1 MSTLEEQL
9 ETQYLSESLR
19 DALADAGEMSV
30 QEAAA
35 LAQSEALPTDLV
47 PWRDE
52 IVQAAAIVRASVRDA
67 WVSHDPTTRA
77 SPHFHEPDPELRN
90 LPVETGE
97 FCDPDSLQSKLSPA
111 RYLMQIYGTAT
122 KQITPTDEQR
132 RLETRRPDL
141 KDLALTS
148 DHLLTEVT
156 TLSLANQA
164 MEALAKT
171 PSQERVPVY

>member
-52 IVQAAAIVRASVRDA
+52 IVQA
-67 WVSHDPTTRA
+67 
-77 SPHFHEPDPELRN
+77 
-90 LPVETGE
+90 
-97 FCDPDSLQSKLSPA
+97 
-111 RYLMQIYGTAT
+111 
-122 KQITPTDEQR
+122 
-132 RLETRRPDL
+132 
-141 KDLALTS
+141 
-148 DHLLTEVT
+148 
-156 TLSLANQA
+156 
-164 MEALAKT
+164 
-171 PSQERVPVY
+171 

>member
-67 WVSHDPTTRA
+67 WVSHDPTTR
-77 SPHFHEPDPELRN
+77 
-90 LPVETGE
+90 
-97 FCDPDSLQSKLSPA
+97 
-111 RYLMQIYGTAT
+111 
-122 KQITPTDEQR
+122 
-132 RLETRRPDL
+132 
-141 KDLALTS
+141 
-148 DHLLTEVT
+148 
-156 TLSLANQA
+156 
-164 MEALAKT
+164 
-171 PSQERVPVY
+171 